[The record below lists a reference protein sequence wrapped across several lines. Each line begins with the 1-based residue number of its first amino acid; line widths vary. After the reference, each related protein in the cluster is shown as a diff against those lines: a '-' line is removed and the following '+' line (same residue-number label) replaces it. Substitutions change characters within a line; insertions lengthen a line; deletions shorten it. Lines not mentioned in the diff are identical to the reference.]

1 VAFNLFKPKT
11 KVDANTPNK
20 NTGGPINWV
29 RRFWKIYFIIL
40 GVFGLFILF
49 INFGW
54 IGDMPDLGDIENPT
68 ASLASQVYAQ
78 DGTPMG
84 KYYLEDRTSVK
95 YRDISP
101 YLIQALVATEDKRFY
116 DHYGVDGEGLIRAVA
131 FLGTQGGASTITMQT
146 AKNLF
151 TDNWST
157 KNKLL
162 RVIQKIKE
170 SIIAIKL
177 ETKFTKQE
185 ILTIYLNTI
194 PFSENLFGIGNASR
208 SFFQKEPDRLS
219 IEEAALLVGMI
230 NAPTKYNPNRNPKLA
245 LERRNLVLN
254 RMAGQKYIT
263 NDQVEQLKKLP
274 LVTNFKKL
282 DENNGLGPYFRS
294 NLGEFMK
301 KWCKEHKKSNG
312 DAYNL
317 YKDGLRIYTTI
328 NPRMQLYAEEAVA
341 RHLSSLQ
348 KEFNNQ
354 PKIKSGEIWKEYN
367 NQLESAIKQTDRW
380 RNLKKE
386 DLTDEDIRKTFNEV
400 VPMRIF
406 AWNKN
411 RYIDTTMTP
420 LDSLKYH
427 KQILQ
432 TGFLAVDPFTGEVK
446 AWVGGVDFKTFKY
459 DHVNVNTKRQVG
471 STMKPLLYSLAI
483 EKAGFTPNTPVQDQ
497 QQMFDGYGMV
507 PNTNRTC
514 TGMTIPMAQALAES
528 RNCASA
534 YIMKQINGKGNEA
547 AKQLVEYL
555 KQCNVQ
561 SEIQPYPSIA
571 LGSCEI
577 TLFEMVQAYTVFPGA
592 GYNEQP
598 FFINRIEDKN
608 GNVLESFAPK
618 RKRIIQ
624 EVTAYSVVSMMQGVI
639 TSGTGQ
645 SLSGYDVK
653 ASAIAGKT
661 GTTNDN
667 SDLWFMGYTPQL
679 LAGAWVGCDD
689 RFLRF
694 TDNYFG
700 QGAHAALPIWGYFME
715 KVTNDPACNMDQNA
729 NFGKPENLSADFNV
743 QFVSKDSTLKD
754 NPIPEIDN
762 ATDIGAESDY
772 QITKVPP
779 TDNNNN
785 PKTPVKETKNPS
797 KEIKKQSTET
807 SRDSK
812 KETKKDVKG
821 AKKDTKAPSKDTKAG
836 KEATKPKAL
845 LLPPKKK

>member
-1 VAFNLFKPKT
+1 MLNNSNTTKPR
-11 KVDANTPNK
+11 
-20 NTGGPINWV
+20 NWI
-29 RRFWKIYFIIL
+29 RIFWKYYFISL
-40 GVFGLFILF
+40 GIFALFILLV
-49 INFGW
+49 NFGW
-54 IGDMPDLGDIENPT
+54 IGDMPDLNDIENPT

-84 KYYLEDRTSVK
+84 KYYLEDRISVK

-131 FLGTQGGASTITMQT
+131 FLGSQGGASTITMQT

-157 KNKLL
+157 KNKIL
-162 RVIQKIKE
+162 RIIQKIKE

-177 ETKFTKQE
+177 ERNFTKQE
-185 ILTIYLNTI
+185 ILSLYLNTV
-194 PFSENLFGIGNASR
+194 PFSENLFGVSNASR

-219 IEEAALLVGMI
+219 VEEAALLIGMI

-254 RMAGQKYIT
+254 RMAGQKFISQEQA
-263 NDQVEQLKKLP
+263 DQLKKQP
-274 LVTNFKKL
+274 VVTNFKKL
-282 DENNGLGPYFRS
+282 DENNGLGPYFRM

-301 KWCKEHKKSNG
+301 KWCKEHKKNNG
-312 DAYNL
+312 DSYNL
-317 YKDGLRIYTTI
+317 YRDGLKIYTTI

-341 RHLSSLQ
+341 RHMSYLQ
-348 KEFNNQ
+348 KEFSQQ
-354 PKIKSGEIWKEYN
+354 PKIKSGAIWKEFN
-367 NQLESAIKQTDRW
+367 AQLELAVKQTDRW
-380 RNLKKE
+380 KNLKKE
-386 DLTDEDIRKTFNEV
+386 DMDDAEARKTFELPL
-400 VPMRIF
+400 PMRVF

-411 RYIDTTMTP
+411 RFIDTVMTP

-459 DHVNVNTKRQVG
+459 DHVNINTRRQVG

-483 EKAGFTPNTPVQDQ
+483 EKAGFTPNTIVQDQ

-507 PNTNRTC
+507 PNTPKSC
-514 TGMTIPMAQALAES
+514 TGMSIPMAQALAES

-547 AKQLVEYL
+547 AKELVDYL
-555 KQCNVQ
+555 KKCNVQ
-561 SEIQPYPSIA
+561 ADLQPYPSIA

-577 TLFEMVQAYTVFPGA
+577 SLFEMVQAYTMFPGA
-592 GYNEQP
+592 GYNAQP

-608 GNVLESFAPK
+608 GNVLESFSPQR
-618 RKRIIQ
+618 RKIID
-624 EVTAYSVVSMMQGVI
+624 ELTAYSVVNMMQGVI
-639 TSGTGQ
+639 SKGTGR
-645 SLSGYDVK
+645 SMYSYDVK
-653 ASAIAGKT
+653 AQSIAGKT

-689 RFLRF
+689 RYIRF

-700 QGAHAALPIWGYFME
+700 QGAHASLPIWAYFMS
-715 KVTNDPACNMDQNA
+715 KVAADPACNLDPNA
-729 NFGKPENLSADFNV
+729 NFDRPSNLSGDFNV
-743 QFVSKDSTLKD
+743 NFVSKDSLDTTL
-754 NPIPEIDN
+754 PLEMEEVAP
-762 ATDIGAESDY
+762 ESDY
-772 QITKVPP
+772 TIPA
-779 TDNNNN
+779 N
-785 PKTPVKETKNPS
+785 TP
-797 KEIKKQSTET
+797 
-807 SRDSK
+807 K
-812 KETKKDVKG
+812 KEAPGNVKVN
-821 AKKDTKAPSKDTKAG
+821 
-836 KEATKPKAL
+836 KELQKPKAIMPL
-845 LLPPKKK
+845 KKKN

>member
-1 VAFNLFKPKT
+1 METVVNGKVKKPT
-11 KVDANTPNK
+11 
-20 NTGGPINWV
+20 NWV
-29 RRFWKIYFIIL
+29 RVFWRTYFISI
-40 GVFGLFILF
+40 GLFILF
-49 INFGW
+49 LMAINFGLL
-54 IGDMPDLGDIENPT
+54 GDMPDLTEIENPS

-84 KYYLEDRTSVK
+84 KFYIEDRTSVK

-116 DHYGVDGEGLIRAVA
+116 NHAGVDGEGILRAVA
-131 FLGTQGGASTITMQT
+131 FMGTQGGASTITMQT

-162 RVIQKIKE
+162 RIVQKIKE

-177 ETKFTKQE
+177 ESKFTKEE
-185 ILTIYLNTI
+185 ILTIYLNTV
-194 PFSENLFGIGNASR
+194 PFSENIFGIGNASR
-208 SFFQKEPDRLS
+208 SFFQKEPDRLT

-230 NAPTKYNPNRNPKLA
+230 NAPTKFNPNRNPKLA
-245 LERRNLVLN
+245 LERRNLVLS

-263 NDQVEQLKKLP
+263 DDQAEQLKKLP
-274 LVTNFKKL
+274 VVTNFKKL
-282 DENNGLGPYFRS
+282 DENNGLAPYFRS

-312 DAYNL
+312 EPYNL
-317 YKDGLRIYTTI
+317 YKDGLKIYTTI
-328 NPRMQLYAEEAVA
+328 NPRMQLYAEEAVSKHMA
-341 RHLSSLQ
+341 FLQ

-354 PKIKSGEIWKEYN
+354 PKIKSGEIWREHAS
-367 NQLESAIKQTDRW
+367 QLESAIRQTDRW
-380 RNLKKE
+380 KNMKK
-386 DLTDEDIRKTFNEV
+386 DNIDDDDVRRSFDEM

-411 RYIDTTMTP
+411 RYTDTTMTP

-483 EKAGFTPNTPVQDQ
+483 EKAGFTPSTLVQDQ

-507 PNTNRTC
+507 PNTSRSC
-514 TGMTIPMAQALAES
+514 TGTTMPMAQALAES

-534 YIMKQINGKGNEA
+534 YIMKQINGNSNQA
-547 AKQLVEYL
+547 AIQLVDYL

-561 SEIQPYPSIA
+561 SDIQPYPSIA

-577 TLFEMVQAYTVFPGA
+577 SLFEMVQAYTMFPGG
-592 GYNEQP
+592 GYNAQP

-618 RKRIIQ
+618 RKKIID
-624 EVTAYSVVSMMQGVI
+624 ETTAYAVVNMMQGVI
-639 TSGTGQ
+639 SRGTGQ
-645 SLSGYDVK
+645 SM
-653 ASAIAGKT
+653 ASYNVRANSIAGKT

-667 SDLWFMGYTPQL
+667 SDLWFMGYTPQM

-689 RFLRF
+689 RFIRF

-700 QGAHAALPIWGYFME
+700 QGARGSLPIWAYFMK
-715 KVTNDPACNMDQNA
+715 KVSEDPTINFDRNA
-729 NFGKPENLSADFNV
+729 NFQKPINMTDDYNVDFI
-743 QFVSKDSTLKD
+743 SKDAA
-754 NPIPEIDN
+754 IDN
-762 ATDIGAESDY
+762 SVPVLDGFEEIGAESNY
-772 QITKVPP
+772 QIT
-779 TDNNNN
+779 NNLPAERKQ
-785 PKTPVKETKNPS
+785 PKA
-797 KEIKKQSTET
+797 EIK
-807 SRDSK
+807 
-812 KETKKDVKG
+812 
-821 AKKDTKAPSKDTKAG
+821 PN
-836 KEATKPKAL
+836 KEALGPKAIYA
-845 LLPPKKK
+845 PIKKNKPTN